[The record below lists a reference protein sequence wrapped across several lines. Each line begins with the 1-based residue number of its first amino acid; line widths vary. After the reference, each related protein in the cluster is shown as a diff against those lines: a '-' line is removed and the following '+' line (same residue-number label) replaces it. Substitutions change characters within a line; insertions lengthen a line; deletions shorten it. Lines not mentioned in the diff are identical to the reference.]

1 MDEHS
6 PETEEFKVLV
16 VGIRFRNR
24 AKVYDYLAD
33 SPDLAVGDECIVES
47 GKGVLYGVVAQRPR
61 FMPRNKLRQPLRKV
75 VGLIDEDSEK
85 AIAENKKLE
94 REAYQF
100 CFSKVVQ
107 RDLKMKLVS
116 VEFLDH
122 QRKAIFYFTSD
133 GRVDFRGLVKDL
145 AHKFKTRIEMR
156 QIGVRDEAKMLGGIG
171 PCGRK
176 LCCASFMH
184 SFDPVTIRM
193 AKDQDLTLN
202 PSKISG
208 LCGRLMCCLSFEHK
222 CYKALKAEMPSYGD
236 RMVTDEGEGSV
247 VKTYLLKESALLELN
262 DGKRVEVKCH
272 DPSQWQKKRGKESR
286 RDPGKA
292 SGENDG

>member
-1 MDEHS
+1 MGELPS
-6 PETEEFKVLV
+6 ETEKYKALV
-16 VGIRFRNR
+16 VGIKFRNR
-24 AKVYDYLAD
+24 AKVYDYLTDDPNLSIGA
-33 SPDLAVGDECIVES
+33 ECVVES
-47 GKGVLYGVVAQRPR
+47 GKGVLYGEVAQRPR
-61 FMPRNKLRQPLRKV
+61 FMPLDKMRQALRKL
-75 VGLIDEDSEK
+75 VGLTNEENRTS
-85 AIAENKKLE
+85 IAEKKKLE
-94 REAYQF
+94 EEAYQF
-100 CFSKVVQ
+100 CMSKVAQ
-107 RDLKMKLVS
+107 RSLKMKLVS

-176 LCCASFMH
+176 LCCATFMH

-208 LCGRLMCCLSFEHK
+208 LCGRLMCCLSFEHR
-222 CYKALKAEMPSYGD
+222 CYKELKDEMPSHGD
-236 RMVTDEGEGSV
+236 RLITAEGEGRV
-247 VKTYLLKESALLELN
+247 VKIYLLEEKVLLELE
-262 DGKRVEVKCH
+262 DGKRVEVRCH
-272 DPSQWQKKRGKESR
+272 DPSQWRRKRNHEVRKDKGKV
-286 RDPGKA
+286 
-292 SGENDG
+292 SGERDG